1 MIADFAGTVS
11 ARANHSSLEV
21 AIAVPDPNIAPQIPA
36 AGDMLTGTSGN
47 DEIIGTATHDY
58 VFGGGGNDQLS
69 GSDGNDHLYGFN
81 ISGDPTADGDDTIR
95 GGAGT
100 DYIQGNAGDD
110 LIYGDDG
117 NDRLNGGAGS
127 DGIQGGAGNDS
138 INGNKGRDYIDAG
151 VGNDTVRGGQDND
164 DIAGGE
170 GNDLLFGDLG
180 NDGIYGGAG
189 HDTVAGGQG
198 NDVFGFFIGDARY
211 TGGSAMDVIDT
222 IADFEDGTDR
232 FGLGLGSGIGTLPGD
247 VLQDSTGSS
256 FATVAAALV
265 RAQGL
270 LDGHAGA
277 SDVAALQV
285 GNDSYLFY
293 NDSGGSTIN
302 SIVRVIGLSSTNVSE
317 ADFTMLDRSV
327 SAGDAAAAA

>member
-11 ARANHSSLEV
+11 ERANHSSLEV
-21 AIAVPDPNIAPQIPA
+21 AVAVPDPNIAPQIPA

-58 VFGGGGNDQLS
+58 IFGGGGNDQLS

-81 ISGDPTADGDDTIR
+81 ISGDPTADGNDTIR

-100 DYIQGNAGDD
+100 DYMQGNAGDD

-198 NDVFGFFIGDARY
+198 ADVFSFFSGDARY
-211 TGGSAMDVIDT
+211 AGANGPDVIDT
-222 IADFEDGTDR
+222 ITDFEDGSDR
-232 FGLGLGSGIGTLPGD
+232 FRISIEIGTAPGD
-247 VLQDSTGSS
+247 VLRASTGTS
-256 FATVAAALV
+256 FQTVAEALV
-265 RAQGL
+265 VAQQL
-270 LDGHAGA
+270 LDSHAGTL
-277 SDVAALQV
+277 DIAALQV
-285 GNDSYLFY
+285 GSDSHLFY

-302 SIVRVIGLSSTNVSE
+302 SIIRVIGLAPGNINETDFLSGRFTSE
-317 ADFTMLDRSV
+317 LSDQAV
-327 SAGDAAAAA
+327 AA